1 MRLCATGR
9 RQKVENERLTILIL
23 NKKQNLAGYP
33 ANDTVCTETHSELAS
48 FSSMSINQAAD

>member
-1 MRLCATGR
+1 M
-9 RQKVENERLTILIL
+9 LIL

-33 ANDTVCTETHSELAS
+33 ANDTVRTETHSELAS